1 MYEYST
7 QTQTIR
13 MSAEKL
19 NAQEESQLKGNIT
32 YCLDEIASSSERQ
45 AGSLT
50 AGN

>member
-7 QTQTIR
+7 QTQRLR

-32 YCLDEIASSSERQ
+32 YCLDEIASSCGKLKHPCVQ
-45 AGSLT
+45 LA
-50 AGN
+50 